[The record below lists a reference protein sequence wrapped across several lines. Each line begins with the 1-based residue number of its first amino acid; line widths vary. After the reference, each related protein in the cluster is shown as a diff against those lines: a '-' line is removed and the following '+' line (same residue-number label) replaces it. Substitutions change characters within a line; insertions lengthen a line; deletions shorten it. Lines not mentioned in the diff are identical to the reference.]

1 MLVDT
6 AVWAWIGVL
15 AMGAGT
21 IPPLWAWFS
30 RSSETGESHAVYY
43 ATLAGVTG
51 IASLAYLLMAL
62 DLGTLSTAVGEID
75 IVRYVDWLLTTP
87 LLLLYLGLL
96 ARPSR
101 RVLGGLIGI
110 DVVIIAGGI
119 VASATTGT
127 VSWAAF
133 GVAGVAYLGLIYG
146 LLVSLPRSASAEGDR
161 VRAVFGTL
169 RNITVVLWTLYPV
182 VWLLAP
188 TGFGLLTPATEM
200 LVFVYLDVVSKV
212 GFVVVAVMGAD
223 ALDRL
228 GTEHGVAGSDAAG
241 FDADTTADSDAED
254 RTTVLG
260 DD

>member
-1 MLVDT
+1 MLVDS
-6 AVWAWIGVL
+6 AVWAWIGAL

-21 IPPLWAWFS
+21 VPPLWAWFS
-30 RSSETGESHAVYY
+30 RSPEADESHAVYY
-43 ATLAGVTG
+43 GTLAGVTG
-51 IASLAYLLMAL
+51 IAAVAYLVMAL
-62 DLGTLSTAVGEID
+62 GFGTVSLSAGELD
-75 IVRYVDWLLTTP
+75 IARYVDWLLTTP

-101 RVLGGLIGI
+101 HVLAGLIGV

-119 VASATTGT
+119 AAAATTGT
-127 VSWAAF
+127 VSWIAF
-133 GVAGVAYLGLIYG
+133 GVAGVAYLGLVYG
-146 LLVSLPRSASAEGDR
+146 LLVSLPRSASAAGDR

-169 RNITVVLWTLYPV
+169 RNITVVLWTLYPI

-188 TGFGLLTPATEM
+188 TGLSLLTPATEM

-212 GFVVVAVMGAD
+212 GFVVVAVAGAD

-228 GTEHGVAGSDAAG
+228 GDDSDLDAADEFVAAGSAA
-241 FDADTTADSDAED
+241 EE

>member
-6 AVWAWIGVL
+6 VLWAWIGVL

-21 IPPLWAWFS
+21 VPPLWAWVT

-51 IASLAYLLMAL
+51 VAALAYLAMAL
-62 DLGTLSTAVGEID
+62 EFSTVATPGGDLPVA
-75 IVRYVDWLLTTP
+75 RYIDWLITTP

-101 RVLGGLIGI
+101 RLLGGLVAI
-110 DVVIIAGGI
+110 DVVVIAGGI
-119 VASATTGT
+119 TAVVTVGV
-127 VSWAAF
+127 VSWVAF
-133 GVAGVAYLGLIYG
+133 GVAMAAYVALIYG
-146 LLVSLPRSASAEGDR
+146 LLVSLPRSASAEADR

-200 LVFVYLDVVSKV
+200 LVFIYLDIVSKV
-212 GFVVVAVMGAD
+212 GFVVVAVAGAD

-228 GTEHGVAGSDAAG
+228 GSRDEFVAA
-241 FDADTTADSDAED
+241 DAED
-254 RTTVLG
+254 PTAEEYTTVLG

>member
-6 AVWAWIGVL
+6 AVWAWIGAL

-21 IPPLWAWFS
+21 VPPLWAWYS
-30 RSSETGESHAVYY
+30 RSSATGESHAVYY
-43 ATLAGVTG
+43 GTLAGVTG
-51 IASLAYLLMAL
+51 VAALAYLAMAL
-62 DLGTLSTAVGEID
+62 GVGTLSTAVGELEV
-75 IVRYVDWLLTTP
+75 VRYVDWLVTTP
-87 LLLLYLGLL
+87 LILLYLGLL

-101 RVLGGLIGI
+101 RVLAGLIGV
-110 DVVIIAGGI
+110 DVVVIAGGI
-119 VASATTGT
+119 TAAATGGT
-127 VSWAAF
+127 VSWVAF
-133 GVAGVAYLGLIYG
+133 GVAGAAYLALVYG
-146 LLVSLPRSASAEGDR
+146 LLVSLPRSASAAGDR

-200 LVFVYLDVVSKV
+200 LVFVYLDIVSKV
-212 GFVVVAVMGAD
+212 GFVVVAVAGAD

-228 GTEHGVAGSDAAG
+228 GADRGVAVGDSVGGNAAG
-241 FDADTTADSDAED
+241 ERTTA
-254 RTTVLG
+254 LG

>member
-6 AVWAWIGVL
+6 AIWAWIGAL

-21 IPPLWAWFS
+21 IPPLWAWFA
-30 RSSETGESHAVYY
+30 RSSETDESHAVYY
-43 ATLAGVTG
+43 GTLAGVTG
-51 IASLAYLLMAL
+51 IAAIAYVLMAL
-62 DLGTLSTAVGEID
+62 GVGSVSLSAGELD
-75 IVRYVDWLLTTP
+75 VARYVDWLLTTP

-101 RVLGGLIGI
+101 RVLAGLIGV

-119 VASATTGT
+119 TAAATAGT
-127 VSWAAF
+127 VSWVTF
-133 GVAGVAYLGLIYG
+133 GVAGVAYLALVYG
-146 LLVSLPRSASAEGDR
+146 LLVSLPRSASAESDR

-188 TGFGLLTPATEM
+188 TGLGLLTPATEM
-200 LVFVYLDVVSKV
+200 LVFVYLDIVSKV
-212 GFVVVAVMGAD
+212 GFVVVAVAGAD

-228 GTEHGVAGSDAAG
+228 GAGSGLGADAEREFA
-241 FDADTTADSDAED
+241 AADSAGEGQ
-254 RTTVLG
+254 TTVLG

>member
-6 AVWAWIGVL
+6 AVWAWIGAL

-21 IPPLWAWFS
+21 IPPLWAWVS
-30 RSSETGESHAVYY
+30 RSSEADESHAVYY
-43 ATLAGVTG
+43 GTLAGVTG
-51 IASLAYLLMAL
+51 IAAIAYLLMAL
-62 DLGTLSTAVGEID
+62 GFGAVSLSAGELD
-75 IVRYVDWLLTTP
+75 VARYVDWLLTTP

-101 RVLGGLIGI
+101 RVLAGLIGV

-119 VASATTGT
+119 AAAATTGT
-127 VSWAAF
+127 VSWVAF
-133 GVAGVAYLGLIYG
+133 GLAGAAYVALVYG

-212 GFVVVAVMGAD
+212 GFVVVAVAGAD

-228 GTEHGVAGSDAAG
+228 G
-241 FDADTTADSDAED
+241 ADSGLGDGDAFVAADSGTNEQ
-254 RTTVLG
+254 TTVLG

>member
-6 AVWAWIGVL
+6 AVWAWIGVF

-30 RSSETGESHAVYY
+30 RSSESGESHAVYY
-43 ATLAGVTG
+43 LTLAGVTG
-51 IASLAYLLMAL
+51 VAALAYLAMAL
-62 DLGTLSTAVGEID
+62 GVGTLSMAAGELEV
-75 IVRYVDWLLTTP
+75 VRYVDWLVTTP
-87 LLLLYLGLL
+87 LLILYLGLL

-101 RVLGGLIGI
+101 RVLAGLIGI

-119 VASATTGT
+119 VAAATVGT
-127 VSWAAF
+127 VSWVAF
-133 GVAGVAYLGLIYG
+133 GAAGVAYLGLVYG

-161 VRAVFGTL
+161 VRAVFGTH

-200 LVFVYLDVVSKV
+200 LVFVYLDIVSKV
-212 GFVVVAVMGAD
+212 GFVVVAVAGAD

-228 GTEHGVAGSDAAG
+228 GDRDEFV
-241 FDADTTADSDAED
+241 TADAVDPTPED
-254 RTTVLG
+254 HTTVLG

>member
-1 MLVDT
+1 MLADT
-6 AVWAWIGVL
+6 TVWAWIGLL

-21 IPPLWAWFS
+21 VPPLWAWYS

-43 ATLAGVTG
+43 GTLAGVTG
-51 IASLAYLLMAL
+51 VAALAYLAMAL
-62 DLGTLSTAVGEID
+62 GFGTVPTPGGDLPVA
-75 IVRYVDWLLTTP
+75 RYVDWLITTP

-101 RVLGGLIGI
+101 RLLGGLIAV

-119 VASATTGT
+119 AAVATVGT
-127 VSWAAF
+127 VSWVLF
-133 GVAGVAYLGLIYG
+133 GVAAAAYAALVYG
-146 LLVSLPRSASAEGDR
+146 LLVSLPRSASAEADR

-200 LVFVYLDVVSKV
+200 LVFVYLDIVSKV
-212 GFVVVAVMGAD
+212 GFVVVAVAGAD

-228 GTEHGVAGSDAAG
+228 GAERGLGSGSEAAG
-241 FDADTTADSDAED
+241 FDAGTDSADGEH
-254 RTTVLG
+254 TTVLG

>member
-51 IASLAYLLMAL
+51 VAALAYLAMAL
-62 DLGTLSTAVGEID
+62 GFGTVATPGGDLPVA
-75 IVRYVDWLLTTP
+75 RYLDWLITTP

-101 RVLGGLIGI
+101 RVLAGLIAV

-119 VASATTGT
+119 AAVVTAGTLSWGLFAVASA
-127 VSWAAF
+127 
-133 GVAGVAYLGLIYG
+133 AYAVLVYG
-146 LLVSLPRSASAEGDR
+146 LLVSLPRSASAETDR

-188 TGFGLLTPATEM
+188 TGLGLLTPATEM
-200 LVFVYLDVVSKV
+200 LLFVYLDIVSKV
-212 GFVVVAVMGAD
+212 GFVVVAVAGAD

-228 GTEHGVAGSDAAG
+228 GAESGLDAGREFVA
-241 FDADTTADSDAED
+241 ADPDDEGG
-254 RTTVLG
+254 TTVLG

>member
-6 AVWAWIGVL
+6 AVWAWIGAL

-43 ATLAGVTG
+43 GTLAGVTG
-51 IASLAYLLMAL
+51 IAAVAYLLMAL
-62 DLGTLSTAVGEID
+62 GFGSVSLSAGELD
-75 IVRYVDWLLTTP
+75 VARYVDWLLTTP

-101 RVLGGLIGI
+101 RVLAGLIGV

-119 VASATTGT
+119 AAAATTGT
-127 VSWAAF
+127 VSWVAF
-133 GVAGVAYLGLIYG
+133 GVAGAAYVALVYG

-212 GFVVVAVMGAD
+212 GFVVVAVAGAD

-228 GTEHGVAGSDAAG
+228 G
-241 FDADTTADSDAED
+241 ADSGLGGGDEFVAADSGTEEQ
-254 RTTVLG
+254 TTVLG

>member
-6 AVWAWIGVL
+6 AVWAWVGVL

-21 IPPLWAWFS
+21 IPPLWAWYS

-51 IASLAYLLMAL
+51 VAALAYLAMAL
-62 DLGTLSTAVGEID
+62 GVGTVSVAVGELEV
-75 IVRYVDWLLTTP
+75 VRYVDWLVTTP

-101 RVLGGLIGI
+101 RVLAGLIGI

-119 VASATTGT
+119 AAAATSGT
-127 VSWAAF
+127 VSWVAF
-133 GVAGVAYLGLIYG
+133 GVAGVAYLGLVYG
-146 LLVSLPRSASAEGDR
+146 LLVALPRSASAEGDR

-200 LVFVYLDVVSKV
+200 LVFVYLDIVSKV
-212 GFVVVAVMGAD
+212 GFVVVAVAGAD

-228 GTEHGVAGSDAAG
+228 GAERGLDAEREFVAADPDAA
-241 FDADTTADSDAED
+241 DQ
-254 RTTVLG
+254 TTVLG

>member
-6 AVWAWIGVL
+6 AVWAWLGVL

-43 ATLAGVTG
+43 LTLAGVTG
-51 IASLAYLLMAL
+51 VAALAYLAMAL
-62 DLGTLSTAVGEID
+62 DVGTVSVSAGDLEV
-75 IVRYVDWLLTTP
+75 VRYVDWLVTTP
-87 LLLLYLGLL
+87 LLILYLGLL

-101 RVLGGLIGI
+101 RVLVGLIGV

-119 VASATTGT
+119 VAAATAGT
-127 VSWAAF
+127 VSWVAF
-133 GVAGVAYLGLIYG
+133 GVAGVAYLGLVYG

-161 VRAVFGTL
+161 IRAVFGTL

-200 LVFVYLDVVSKV
+200 LVFVYLDIVSKV

-223 ALDRL
+223 ALNRLDDDR
-228 GTEHGVAGSDAAG
+228 EFVAADPAA
-241 FDADTTADSDAED
+241 DPDAEEH
-254 RTTVLG
+254 TTVLG

>member
-1 MLVDT
+1 MLTDT
-6 AVWAWIGVL
+6 TVWAWLGLL

-21 IPPLWAWFS
+21 VPPLWNWAT
-30 RSSETGESHAVYY
+30 RSSASGESHARYY

-51 IASLAYLLMAL
+51 VAALAYLAMAL
-62 DLGTLSTAVGEID
+62 GLGSVATPGGDLPVA
-75 IVRYVDWLLTTP
+75 RYLDWLITTP

-101 RVLGGLIGI
+101 RVLAGLIAV

-119 VASATTGT
+119 AAVVTAGT
-127 VSWAAF
+127 RSWALF
-133 GVAGVAYLGLIYG
+133 GLAAAAYVALVYG
-146 LLVSLPRSASAEGDR
+146 LLVTLPRSASAERDR

-182 VWLLAP
+182 VWVLAP
-188 TGFGLLTPATEM
+188 TGLGLLTSSTEM

-212 GFVVVAVMGAD
+212 GFVVVAVAGAD
-223 ALDRL
+223 ALDGL
-228 GTEHGVAGSDAAG
+228 DAGRG
-241 FDADTTADSDAED
+241 LDADALGNDALDADEPAAS
-254 RTTVLG
+254 LG

>member
-6 AVWAWIGVL
+6 AVWAWIGAL

-30 RSSETGESHAVYY
+30 RSPEGDESHAVYY
-43 ATLAGVTG
+43 GTLAGVTG
-51 IASLAYLLMAL
+51 IAAIAYLLMAL
-62 DLGTLSTAVGEID
+62 GVGSVSLSAGELD
-75 IVRYVDWLLTTP
+75 VARYVDWLLTTP

-101 RVLGGLIGI
+101 RVLGGLIGV
-110 DVVIIAGGI
+110 DVLIIAGGI
-119 VASATTGT
+119 IAAATSGT
-127 VSWAAF
+127 VSWVAF
-133 GVAGVAYLGLIYG
+133 GGAGVAYLALVYG

-188 TGFGLLTPATEM
+188 TGLGLLTTATEM
-200 LVFVYLDVVSKV
+200 LVFVYLDIVSKV
-212 GFVVVAVMGAD
+212 GFVVVAVAGRD

-228 GTEHGVAGSDAAG
+228 GADGPDTEDAFG
-241 FDADTTADSDAED
+241 GADTATGDG
-254 RTTVLG
+254 TTVLG

>member
-6 AVWAWIGVL
+6 AVWAWIGAL

-30 RSSETGESHAVYY
+30 RSSSAEQSHAVYY

-51 IASLAYLLMAL
+51 IAAVAYLLMAL
-62 DLGTLSTAVGEID
+62 GYGTVSTGGAELD

-87 LLLLYLGLL
+87 LLILYLGLL
-96 ARPSR
+96 VRPPR
-101 RVLGGLIGI
+101 RVLAGLIGI

-119 VASATTGT
+119 VAAATTGT
-127 VSWAAF
+127 VSWVAF
-133 GVAGVAYLGLIYG
+133 GVAGAAFLALVYG
-146 LLVSLPRSASAEGDR
+146 LLVSLSRSASAESDR

-182 VWLLAP
+182 VWLLGT
-188 TGFGLLTPATEM
+188 TGFGLVTPSTEM
-200 LVFVYLDVVSKV
+200 LVFVYLDIVSKV
-212 GFVVVAVMGAD
+212 GFVVVAVAGAD
-223 ALDRL
+223 ALEYL
-228 GTEHGVAGSDAAG
+228 GAGRGAFAVDAA
-241 FDADTTADSDAED
+241 DADAGEH
-254 RTTVLG
+254 TTVLG

>member
-6 AVWAWIGVL
+6 SVWAWLGVL

-21 IPPLWAWFS
+21 ILPLWAWFS

-43 ATLAGVTG
+43 LTLAGVTG
-51 IASLAYLLMAL
+51 VAALAYFAMAL
-62 DLGTLSTAVGEID
+62 DVGTVSVSAGDLEV
-75 IVRYVDWLLTTP
+75 VRYVDWLVTTP
-87 LLLLYLGLL
+87 LLILYLGLL

-101 RVLGGLIGI
+101 RVLVGLIGV

-119 VASATTGT
+119 VAAATTGT
-127 VSWAAF
+127 VSWVAF
-133 GVAGVAYLGLIYG
+133 GVAGVAYLGLVYG

-161 VRAVFGTL
+161 IRAVFGTL

-188 TGFGLLTPATEM
+188 TGFGLLTPTTEM
-200 LVFVYLDVVSKV
+200 LVFVYLDIVSKV

-223 ALDRL
+223 ALNRLDDDR
-228 GTEHGVAGSDAAG
+228 EFVATDPAVAP
-241 FDADTTADSDAED
+241 DAEEH
-254 RTTVLG
+254 TTVLG